1 MHLQLNR
8 QPLEHSTV
16 TIQSKSTRTA
26 EGHVAPPGTFAGFR
40 TKDAPQD
47 EDLYKCVHC
56 GFCLSACP
64 TYLETGLEAES
75 PRGRIAL
82 MKAVRE
88 GRLEITK
95 QVLGHWD
102 MCLQCRA
109 CEVACPSGVP
119 YGRLMEGT
127 RAEVAAHIKRP
138 LTERMGRA
146 VGYRGLLANPGQL
159 RMAGRAVR
167 LYQRTPLRV
176 IARGTGLLKILPGGL
191 DHLDRTMPHI
201 GNKFFV
207 ADGRVIPAIGARR
220 ARVAMLAGC
229 VMTLMHS
236 PALEAAT
243 RVLARNGVEVV
254 LTAGQGCCGAL
265 NTHAGER
272 ESAREMA
279 RRNIDSFLA
288 ASPDAI
294 IVASAGCGSSMKEY
308 GDLLHSDT
316 GYGEKAEKASKLTR
330 DIHEFLASLPL
341 IPPRAGASFESIK
354 KAGTPATAPLR
365 VTYQDACHLVSAQ
378 RIKNAP
384 RDLLCAIPG
393 VELVEMPESAICC
406 GSAGTY
412 SITQKEMS
420 QRLGRR
426 KAQNV
431 LSVQPDVVATGN
443 PGCALQLENYLRDL
457 TAKDK
462 TARQPQVRYVVELL
476 DEAYRSEE
484 ETLYAQQA
492 GGQDQ

>member
-1 MHLQLNR
+1 M
-8 QPLEHSTV
+8 
-16 TIQSKSTRTA
+16 TA
-26 EGHVAPPGTFAGFR
+26 QVKTKQTTEAHVAPPGTFAGFR
-40 TKDAPQD
+40 TKDAPRD
-47 EDLYKCVHC
+47 DDLYKCVHC

-88 GRLEITK
+88 GRLEVTK

-138 LTERMGRA
+138 LKERLGRA
-146 VGYRGLLANPGQL
+146 AGYRGVLANPGQM

-176 IARGTGLLKILPGGL
+176 IARGTGLLKIMPGGM
-191 DHLDRTMPHI
+191 DHLDRTMPRI
-201 GNKFFV
+201 SKKFFI
-207 ADGRVIPAIGARR
+207 ADGRVIPATGTKR

-236 PALEAAT
+236 PALDAAT

-254 LTAGQGCCGAL
+254 LTDGQGCCGAL

-272 ESAREMA
+272 ESARQMA

-288 ASPDAI
+288 ADPDAI
-294 IVASAGCGSSMKEY
+294 IVASAGCGSTMKEY
-308 GDLLHSDT
+308 SELLHADA
-316 GYGEKAEKASKLTR
+316 GYAGKAHRVSKLTK
-330 DIHEFLASLPL
+330 DIHEFLATLPL
-341 IPPRAGASFESIK
+341 IPPRASLAPRQALASGHPEPVEK
-354 KAGTPATAPLR
+354 RPASAPLR

-378 RIKNAP
+378 RVKDAP
-384 RDLLCAIPG
+384 RSLLQAIPG
-393 VELVEMPESAICC
+393 VELVEMPEAAICC

-426 KAQNV
+426 KARNV
-431 LSVQPDVVATGN
+431 LSVEPDVVATGN

-462 TARQPQVRYVVELL
+462 TARQPRVRYVVELL
-476 DEAYRSEE
+476 DEAYAAE
-484 ETLYAQQA
+484 
-492 GGQDQ
+492 GG